1 MIPDYELTAQDVH
14 HVALQKAEKHLS
26 LGANG
31 YQCDTQML
39 LNVLFKAATEN
50 VSIET
55 ASNDLLKVVG
65 GNTIREHL
73 HEHLDVCYLKEQE
86 YEMNK
91 TLSEGMPPEIL
102 SHALEVAFDFHDEP
116 FYGKTPELLTYA
128 CRSQGKKGTTYFFRI
143 GSAYV
148 VWRNIR
154 LTLAVTYVFP
164 EDTTLEVLKR
174 LLFRLKQL
182 RLALS
187 VLYLDKGFC
196 ATAILR
202 YLEEEQQPALLACPI
217 RGKTGGTKALCK
229 GRKSYKTTYQFADG
243 TTTELVMKATLVPG
257 KRGKLRRKWLAFVV
271 ILLKWTPKKVY
282 KRYRRRFGIECSY
295 RMMRQVRVMTTS
307 KNPALRFFL
316 LGFGLFLINVWVCLR
331 WLFARKAGPGP
342 KRVDPEI
349 FQFKRFAYFLR
360 RNIEQIYGVIMAIPT
375 RLSPQIVI
383 Y

>member
-14 HVALQKAEKHLS
+14 HVALQNAERHLS
-26 LGANG
+26 LSSKG
-31 YQCDTQML
+31 YQCDTKML

-55 ASNDLLKVVG
+55 ASNDLLNVVG
-65 GNTIREHL
+65 GNTIREYL
-73 HEHLDVCYLKEQE
+73 HEQLDVCHLKEQE
-86 YEMNK
+86 NEMNK
-91 TLSEGMPPEIL
+91 TLSEGMPQEL
-102 SHALEVAFDFHDEP
+102 LHHTLEVSFDFHDEP
-116 FYGKTPELLTYA
+116 FYGKTPELLAYA
-128 CRSQGKKGTTYFFRI
+128 CRSKAKKGTTYFFRI

-164 EDTTLEVLKR
+164 EDTTLAVLKR

-182 RLALS
+182 NLALG

-196 ATAILR
+196 STAIIR
-202 YLEEEQQPALLACPI
+202 YLEEVQQPAILACPI

-229 GRKSYKTTYQFADG
+229 GRKSYKTTYQFSDG
-243 TTTELVMKATLVPG
+243 TSAELVMKATLV
-257 KRGKLRRKWLAFVV
+257 RGKHGRKRRKWLAFVV
-271 ILLKWTPKKVY
+271 ILLKWAPRKVY

-331 WLFARKAGPGP
+331 WLFAREAGTGP
-342 KRVDPEI
+342 KRVDEEI

-360 RNIEQIYGVIMAIPT
+360 RNIEQIYGVVMAIPT